1 MVEHLIHIQ
10 EVGGSIP
17 PIATTFPTSNVFIC
31 MERKVTLTK
40 EQLYKVIRLNEA
52 EKKETAEDI
61 AEDGDIVDMISTLLH
76 SRSQAHVF
84 HWQTKSQSSF
94 AEHTAL
100 GTYYD
105 GIVELIDGI
114 VEGYQGKNDL
124 LTGYKTI
131 KLVDYKSTEQ
141 LITYFKGLD
150 DNIEKNRKSV
160 KESFIQNQID
170 TVQELIYSTLYKLR
184 FLK

>member
-1 MVEHLIHIQ
+1 
-10 EVGGSIP
+10 
-17 PIATTFPTSNVFIC
+17 

-61 AEDGDIVDMISTLLH
+61 VEDGDIVDMISTLLH

-94 AEHTAL
+94 AEHMAL

-105 GIVELIDGI
+105 EIVEKIDNI
-114 VEGYQGKNDL
+114 VESYQGKYEII
-124 LTGYKTI
+124 TGYKTI
-131 KLVDYKSTEQ
+131 KTVDYKSTEQ
-141 LITYFKGLD
+141 VITYFKELD
-150 DNIEKNRKSV
+150 ENIEKNRTSV
-160 KESFIQNQID
+160 KESYIQNQID
-170 TVQELIYSTLYKLR
+170 GVQELIYSTLYKLR